1 MNLPWLKSY
10 TQNLK
15 KDNLH
20 HSLIISGREGLGKNY
35 LAEGLIQGILC
46 TNSKDLEPCGKCQ
59 SCKLYESDNHPDFHK
74 IDLEE
79 GRKSISINQIR
90 AFYLEMFESPFLG
103 GNKIFFIPRS
113 NLLSRESYD
122 ALLKTLEEPPKNTF
136 IILINSDSQNLP
148 ATILSRCH
156 EINIKKPQDEELKS
170 WLEKQEVNIDSLDQL
185 IDLSKGKPLRAL
197 ELEQT
202 KSIELRSEFIAD
214 ISSLIKQGNNIS
226 EITDK
231 WIKNEESLLLQ
242 IEWMSDLLMDI
253 LRMRFYVDEKSI
265 FSDTANISTY
275 MEDKIE
281 PIEVFKLLDKT
292 IILWNKFYK
301 NNNLRQDYHLQSLLV
316 DWNSAIGLRS

>member
-1 MNLPWLKSY
+1 M
-10 TQNLK
+10 
-15 KDNLH
+15 
-20 HSLIISGREGLGKNY
+20 
-35 LAEGLIQGILC
+35 
-46 TNSKDLEPCGKCQ
+46 
-59 SCKLYESDNHPDFHK
+59 
-74 IDLEE
+74 
-79 GRKSISINQIR
+79 
-90 AFYLEMFESPFLG
+90 
-103 GNKIFFIPRS
+103 
-113 NLLSRESYD
+113 
-122 ALLKTLEEPPKNTF
+122 
-136 IILINSDSQNLP
+136 
-148 ATILSRCH
+148 
-156 EINIKKPQDEELKS
+156 
-170 WLEKQEVNIDSLDQL
+170 

-253 LRMRFYVDEKSI
+253 LRMRFYEDENI

-292 IILWNKFYK
+292 INLWNVYK